1 MLPSLTAIA
10 SRLRFRHLSLV
21 IGLSEHGS
29 LNRAAEFLGMTQSGL
44 TKALQEVEATFGAP
58 LFVRSARGLLPNEL
72 GHCVIRYARLAR
84 ADLGHLRDDLAGAM
98 RGSGGKVVVGA
109 IPGAL
114 HSVLVTAVT
123 ELQKVE
129 SSIFVSLREGSSS
142 ELLDLVDQGQLDFA
156 LCRTTVAQRPDQFD
170 YEFLSGESVD
180 IVANPSHRLAGLRDL
195 TWASLMEHRWIV
207 YPAHLPVYGLMER
220 AFARH
225 GLPMPPQ
232 AIETA
237 SPFSTLLLL
246 QEDADLIAVM
256 SRSTATFCEIHGIV
270 KRLPLEM
277 PIKHEGYGIVTRHGA
292 HITPAMSRLFEVL
305 RIVANSKQA
314 SDLV

>member
-1 MLPSLTAIA
+1 MLPSLPAIA

-21 IGLSEHGS
+21 IGISEHGS
-29 LNRAAEFLGMTQSGL
+29 LNRAADFLGMTQSGL

-98 RGSGGKVVVGA
+98 RGSGGKVAVGA

-114 HSVLVTAVT
+114 HSILVTAVT

-129 SSIFVSLREGSSS
+129 SSIFISLREGSSS
-142 ELLDLVDQGQLDFA
+142 ELLELVDQGQLDFA

-170 YEFLSGESVD
+170 YEFLCGENVD
-180 IVANPSHRLAGLRDL
+180 IVVNPSHPLVGQRDV
-195 TWASLMEHRWIV
+195 TWATLTRHRWIV
-207 YPAHLPVYGLMER
+207 FPAHLPAYGLLER
-220 AFARH
+220 TFASQ

-237 SPFSTLLLL
+237 SPFSTILLL
-246 QEDADLIAVM
+246 QEDSDLVAVM
-256 SRSTATFCEIHGIV
+256 SGSTTKFCERHGIV
-270 KRLPLEM
+270 KRLPLEI
-277 PIKHEGYGIVTRHGA
+277 PVKHEGYGIVTRHGT
-292 HITPAMSRLFEVL
+292 HITPAMKRLFEVL
-305 RIVANSKQA
+305 RGIA
-314 SDLV
+314 SSQQTLA

>member
-1 MLPSLTAIA
+1 MLPSLNAIA
-10 SRLRFRHLSLV
+10 SRLRFRHLALV

-44 TKALQEVEATFGAP
+44 TKALQEIEATFGAP
-58 LFVRSARGLLPNEL
+58 LFVRSARGLLPNAL

-84 ADLGHLRDDLAGAM
+84 SDLGHLHDDLAGAM

-114 HSVLVTAVT
+114 HSILVAAVI
-123 ELQKVE
+123 ELQKIE

-142 ELLDLVDQGQLDFA
+142 ELLEQVDQGRIDLA

-170 YEFLSGESVD
+170 YEFLSGESVC
-180 IVANPSHRLAGLRDL
+180 IVVNPSHPLVGQHDVTWTTL
-195 TWASLMEHRWIV
+195 TQHRWIV

-220 AFARH
+220 TFASQ

-232 AIETA
+232 AIETS

-246 QEDADLIAVM
+246 QEDSDLIALM
-256 SRSTATFCEIHGIV
+256 SGSTAKFCEIHGIV
-270 KRLPLEM
+270 RKLPLEM

-292 HITPAMSRLFEVL
+292 HITPAMKRLFEVL
-305 RIVANSKQA
+305 RSIASSQQA
-314 SDLV
+314 LE